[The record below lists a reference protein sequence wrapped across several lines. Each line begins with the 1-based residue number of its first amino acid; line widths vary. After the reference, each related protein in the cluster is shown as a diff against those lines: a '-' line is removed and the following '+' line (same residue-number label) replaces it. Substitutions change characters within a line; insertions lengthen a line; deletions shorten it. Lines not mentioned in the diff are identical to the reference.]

1 MPITNKAV
9 LTSNISKSG
18 QKIPTTTESN
28 VHVAN
33 ELNTDI
39 TITKSTERLWTIAND
54 TFVVTTKIA
63 NNTNFDI
70 EDIYMKDTL
79 TEGASLKP
87 GSVKIGQT
95 EYPDADPIAGY
106 TFPVTLGSEIDIDI
120 TYEVVI
126 DERPTVTSIKNSGQV
141 KVTVDTTPYTIDSN
155 ELEIPVEN
163 NELYVLKEASTN
175 VVKIGDQITYT
186 ITISNQGTIA
196 NTDLVLNDQLSDSVI
211 FVAGSIKIDDVA
223 KPDLDIS
230 DGIQLADL
238 DTNQQTKVEFTV
250 DIIK

>member
-18 QKIPTTTESN
+18 QKIPATTESN

-39 TITKSTERLWTIAND
+39 VVTKSTERLWTIAKD

-63 NNTNFDI
+63 NNTTYDI
-70 EDIYMKDTL
+70 EDVYLKDTL
-79 TEGASLKP
+79 TEGASLKA
-87 GSVKIGQT
+87 GSVKIGQE
-95 EYPDADPIAGY
+95 EYPEADPIAGY

-120 TYEVVI
+120 TYEIVV

-141 KVTVDTTPYTIDSN
+141 KVTVDTTQYTVNSN

-163 NELYVLKEASTN
+163 NELYVLKEANTN

-196 NTDLVLNDQLSDSVI
+196 NTDLVVNDQLSDSVS
-211 FVAGSIKIDDVA
+211 FVAGSIKIDGVA
-223 KPDLDIS
+223 KPDLNIS
-230 DGIQLADL
+230 DGITLADL
-238 DTNQQTKVEFTV
+238 DTNQQTKIEFTV
-250 DIIK
+250 NIIK

>member
-28 VHVAN
+28 VHVVN

-39 TITKSTERLWTIAND
+39 TVTKSTERLWTIASD

-70 EDIYMKDTL
+70 EYIYMKDTL
-79 TEGASLKP
+79 TEGVSFKA
-87 GSVKIGQT
+87 GSVKIGQA
-95 EYPDADPIAGY
+95 EYPDANPIVGY
-106 TFPVTLGSEIDIDI
+106 TFPVTLGSEIDIEI

-126 DERPTVTSIKNSGQV
+126 DEHPTVANIKNSGQI
-141 KVTVDTTPYTIDSN
+141 KVTLDTTPYIIDSN

-163 NELYVLKEASTN
+163 NELYVLKEASKN

-196 NTDLVLNDQLSDSVI
+196 NTNLVLNDQLSDSLT

-223 KPDLDIS
+223 KPDLNINNGIELSDLDIS
-230 DGIQLADL
+230 
-238 DTNQQTKVEFTV
+238 QQTKIEFAVEV
-250 DIIK
+250 IK